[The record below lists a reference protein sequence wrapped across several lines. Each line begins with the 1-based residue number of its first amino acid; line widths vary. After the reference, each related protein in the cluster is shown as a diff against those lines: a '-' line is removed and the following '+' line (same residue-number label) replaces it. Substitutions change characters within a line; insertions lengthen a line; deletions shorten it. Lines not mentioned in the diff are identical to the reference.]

1 MADERDEAGEP
12 ERPVQPPLIDLEAEE
27 VRADEAAGA
36 AEAPEAE
43 TAGAAKKSGF
53 SPALVLV
60 AGLVVLI
67 IAAGSWAAFTLAPR
81 GQPEARDSQFTRRL
95 QTIESANQQM
105 LVRIEELA
113 GLLNE
118 LKARPQQQVQSDP
131 ADPAELEALRQ
142 QMSEINGR
150 INTLSDALGGI
161 GSSLKTIE
169 GGQGSQQKEIES
181 TAQRIGEIQ
190 SQLNAEPAPQPA
202 ATDNPSAIA
211 AALVKLKAAA
221 SEGRPFA
228 QELQAFN
235 ALAPG
240 VEAAAGL
247 QAHAANGVSTMADLS
262 AKLQEALVTLKTPA
276 APVEIA
282 AGRGVW
288 DALKAKAAT
297 LISVRKIDDAKWV
310 TASEDA
316 QARLEGG
323 DLTLA
328 VKEIRGV
335 SGDPPPQLK
344 AWLDA
349 AEARVGTDRALEAVS
364 ADVLK
369 KLGGGA

>member
-12 ERPVQPPLIDLEAEE
+12 ERPVQPPLIDLEADE
-27 VRADEAAGA
+27 VRADET

-43 TAGAAKKSGF
+43 TAGAAKKSRF

-60 AGLVVLI
+60 SGLVVLI

-150 INTLSDALGGI
+150 INTLSDTLGGI
-161 GSSLKTIE
+161 ESSLKTIE

-276 APVEIA
+276 APVETA

>member
-1 MADERDEAGEP
+1 MADERDEAGEA
-12 ERPVQPPLIDLEAEE
+12 ERPVQPPVIDLEAEE
-27 VRADEAAGA
+27 VRADDAAGA

-43 TAGAAKKSGF
+43 TVGAAKKSRF

-81 GQPEARDSQFTRRL
+81 GQPEAGDFQFTQRL

-131 ADPAELEALRQ
+131 AELEALRQ

-161 GSSLKTIE
+161 ESSLKTIE
-169 GGQGSQQKEIES
+169 GGQGSQQKDIES

-190 SQLNAEPAPQPA
+190 SQLNAEPAPQPI

-262 AKLQEALVTLKTPA
+262 AKLQEALVTLKTPE
-276 APVEIA
+276 APVETA

-310 TASEDA
+310 TAAQDA